1 MVTGSKSSFNDSVHS
16 LFNRMR
22 ACLDKKNVDYLEVDG
37 VANVLEERVRA
48 AGYAGGVLHTSA
60 ACTKYCMIPLSRN
73 SPPPSPPWG
82 IKEAEFE

>member
-22 ACLDKKNVDYLEVDG
+22 VCLDKKNVDYLEVDG

-48 AGYAGGVLHTSA
+48 GHSPLLNTPQQQGCHFSGVSLISG
-60 ACTKYCMIPLSRN
+60 K
-73 SPPPSPPWG
+73 
-82 IKEAEFE
+82 K

>member
-48 AGYAGGVLHTSA
+48 AGYAGGVLQTSA
-60 ACTKYCMIPLSRN
+60 VCTTYCMIPSSRN
-73 SPPPSPPWG
+73 SSPPTPPTTPQEG
-82 IKEAEFE
+82 